1 MRTREEENMKEFL
14 IEQFKMRRTDVGKYN
29 TIWENDDWVLIW
41 NRTNGQIKLKPKEGR
56 DDRDRR

>member
-1 MRTREEENMKEFL
+1 MREFL

-29 TIWENDDWVLIW
+29 TIWENDDWVMIV

>member
-1 MRTREEENMKEFL
+1 MKEFL

-29 TIWENDDWVLIW
+29 TIFENDDWVLIW
-41 NRTNGQIKLKPKEGR
+41 NRVNGQIKLKPKEGK